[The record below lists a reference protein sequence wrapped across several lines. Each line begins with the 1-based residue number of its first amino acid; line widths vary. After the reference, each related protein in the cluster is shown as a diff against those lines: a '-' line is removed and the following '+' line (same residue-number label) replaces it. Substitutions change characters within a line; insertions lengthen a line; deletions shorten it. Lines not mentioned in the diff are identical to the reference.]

1 VRIFADTFY
10 WVALLNRRD
19 SANRAVLEF
28 SRTLGSS
35 TLITTDEVL
44 IELLAFCASDPQ
56 VRMGAAL
63 TVQDILDGGNV
74 RAIPQSRA
82 GFLEGLALYRA
93 RPDKGY
99 SLTDCISMQTMRREG
114 LTDVLTND
122 RHFEQE
128 GFRALFRAT

>member
-44 IELLAFCASDPQ
+44 IELLAFCASDQ
-56 VRMGAAL
+56 QLRMEAAL
-63 TVQDILDGGNV
+63 TF
-74 RAIPQSRA
+74 RA
-82 GFLEGLALYRA
+82 GRLPGDIPFNVTR
-93 RPDKGY
+93 RP
-99 SLTDCISMQTMRREG
+99 SRIMFRLTRDAI
-114 LTDVLTND
+114 
-122 RHFEQE
+122 
-128 GFRALFRAT
+128 RATVQYDSRV